1 MALALAGS
9 VVGLYY
15 YLKILKAMLVNEEDG
30 EMDAAPIGTAA
41 GLAVVVLVAAVVIV
55 GLLPEP
61 LMKLLS

>member
-1 MALALAGS
+1 MS
-9 VVGLYY
+9 IY
-15 YLKILKAMLVNEEDG
+15 YLNILKAMLVNEEDG